1 MGLTYLPRD
10 TESGGFLEVET
21 RERSVAG
28 ASGAI
33 VLVDRERKHSGEC
46 SQEKHSG
53 LLEPC
58 PFLLGSGQ
66 KLKVCWNSLGGGCWK
81 SLLPT
86 HMLFKGAA
94 QWGYTDGSWVE
105 TPATQTW
112 APRFRSWN
120 THKKP
125 HAAVTSVLWI
135 HLLWEERWRPERHL
149 AWSTAQQHK
158 ELPPQQGGRRE
169 HSQKSSSEFLMCDVH
184 PGMCSHA
191 HTK

>member
-1 MGLTYLPRD
+1 M
-10 TESGGFLEVET
+10 
-21 RERSVAG
+21 AG

-46 SQEKHSG
+46 SQEKQSG

-94 QWGYTDGSWVE
+94 QWGYADGSWVE

-112 APRFRSWN
+112 APRFHSWN

-125 HAAVTSVLWI
+125 HAVVTSVLWI

-169 HSQKSSSEFLMCDVH
+169 HSQKSSSEFLMCDAH